1 MYPKVAEMLYR
12 SVTQAVILFV
22 SDTWVVSVA
31 MEIIAEKNHTGFLRQ
46 ITGKWERRKAD
57 KTWSTPEVKQVWE
70 ASEIESDTT

>member
-1 MYPKVAEMLYR
+1 MEILYR
-12 SVTQAVILFV
+12 VVTQVVILFGFK
-22 SDTWVVSVA
+22 TWVLSAA
-31 MEIIAEKNHTGFLRQ
+31 MERLVEGTHTGFLRQ